1 MIEIMLAVGSQAE
14 AVAMAL
20 IRWYFQWAGAMGR
33 VISARWL
40 SLPQRVYSN
49 LFENA
54 NTRKHVHEH
63 NCSSVRVFL
72 SILAHL
78 AHLAQS
84 FFSDFKCDK

>member
-40 SLPQRVYSN
+40 SLPPKLPLWMAGPFLKYTVSPFFNHRSPSLVSWT
-49 LFENA
+49 LA
-54 NTRKHVHEH
+54 VHE
-63 NCSSVRVFL
+63 RVNVG
-72 SILAHL
+72 
-78 AHLAQS
+78 
-84 FFSDFKCDK
+84 

>member
-40 SLPQRVYSN
+40 SLPRREQEKGGGAEVC
-49 LFENA
+49 LFDL
-54 NTRKHVHEH
+54 
-63 NCSSVRVFL
+63 CGYL
-72 SILAHL
+72 SE
-78 AHLAQS
+78 
-84 FFSDFKCDK
+84 KP